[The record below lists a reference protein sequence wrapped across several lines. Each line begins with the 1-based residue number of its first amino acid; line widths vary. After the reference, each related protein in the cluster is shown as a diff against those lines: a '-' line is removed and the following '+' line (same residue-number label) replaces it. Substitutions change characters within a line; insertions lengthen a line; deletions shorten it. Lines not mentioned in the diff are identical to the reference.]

1 MSRGARIAAIVVL
14 GSLLFASCGGGG
26 DNGGGGGGSTGAPA
40 QTGSGGSTGSGGVT
54 GAFNAAE
61 CTQVGLAMS
70 AAAGAIPAVMSGSG
84 GDVQNSVDQL
94 QGFVDKAPDEIKGDL
109 ATVAAGYAG
118 FTKAMADSGYD
129 PSSGQ
134 PPSAEVIAAMQTAAA
149 AVNTAEFKAASDR
162 VSAWLR
168 QNCGG

>member
-1 MSRGARIAAIVVL
+1 
-14 GSLLFASCGGGG
+14 
-26 DNGGGGGGSTGAPA
+26 
-40 QTGSGGSTGSGGVT
+40 
-54 GAFNAAE
+54 
-61 CTQVGLAMS
+61 MS
-70 AAAGAIPAVMSGSG
+70 AAAGAIPAVMSGGG

-134 PPSAEVIAAMQTAAA
+134 PPSAEVIAAMQTVA

-162 VSAWLR
+162 APRSSVR
-168 QNCGG
+168 TVGGD